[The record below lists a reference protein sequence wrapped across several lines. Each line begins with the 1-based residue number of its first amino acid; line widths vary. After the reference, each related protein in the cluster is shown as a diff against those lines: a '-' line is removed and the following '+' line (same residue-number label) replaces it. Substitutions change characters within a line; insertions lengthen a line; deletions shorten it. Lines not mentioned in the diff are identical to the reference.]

1 MGDFWQGAYS
11 NILSNRNR
19 SIFAEFIVG
28 VVSHELINLAASIGS
43 PNPLATISA
52 PMRIPCSTKAAV

>member
-1 MGDFWQGAYS
+1 
-11 NILSNRNR
+11 
-19 SIFAEFIVG
+19 
-28 VVSHELINLAASIGS
+28 LINLAASIGS